1 MTDLTLEFFIYS
13 VLGWLLEGAWQ
24 YIVTGKFRDKRM
36 LLHLPMC
43 PVYGLGAVIL
53 THMLSAF
60 SEDFLLLFTFGSLLA
75 SAVEL
80 LYFLVNEAM
89 YGVMVWD
96 YSNQPANFAGG
107 VCAFYTLMWG
117 ILSVALVRYISPA
130 AQLLCAHMS
139 AEFKLIC
146 VVFLGIVT
154 ASDAVKTQ
162 SVFRKFKSG
171 EIENLPPCFWYMR
184 KKS

>member
-1 MTDLTLEFFIYS
+1 MIDIMLEFFIYS
-13 VLGWLLEGAWQ
+13 VLGWMIEAVWY

-43 PVYGLGAVIL
+43 PVYGIGAVAL
-53 THMLSAF
+53 VHMLPAF
-60 SEDFLLLFTFGSLLA
+60 ADNFLLLFALGALLA

-89 YGVMVWD
+89 YGILVWD
-96 YSNQPANFAGG
+96 YSNQPANYRGG

-117 ILSVALVRYISPA
+117 VLAVVLVRYIDPA
-130 AQLLCAHMS
+130 AQLLCGFMP
-139 AEFKLIC
+139 EKFKLLA

-154 ASDAVKTQ
+154 AADLKKTLA
-162 SVFRKFKSG
+162 VFRKFRSG
-171 EIENLPPCFWYMR
+171 DTQNLPPCFWYMR
-184 KKS
+184 KKY